1 MEQVLLLTIEDV
13 EGAVTSAP
21 AASASSFVIMNINL
35 CQIILI
41 VLDMNFIIPIYGLQ
55 VSKRSLQTDIDRGT
69 KSCYILRVE
78 DSEGLLP
85 E

>member
-41 VLDMNFIIPIYGLQ
+41 VLDMNYYSYLWTAGLFQ
-55 VSKRSLQTDIDRGT
+55 NIVYKQLLTET
-69 KSCYILRVE
+69 KSCYNLRVE